1 MTCYICANPAEN
13 SIRVHDSVTFSY
25 CDVHRNSVI
34 LGISNFV
41 LTGTLDRLEGFKE
54 SYMTK
59 HKGSAYREFE
69 KCKRI
74 GEMMENYDSSV
85 TEQAL

>member
-1 MTCYICANPAEN
+1 
-13 SIRVHDSVTFSY
+13 VTFSY
-25 CDVHRNSVI
+25 CDVHRNSAI

-41 LTGTLDRLEGFKE
+41 LTGTLDRIEGFKE
-54 SYMTK
+54 EYMTK
-59 HKGSAYREFE
+59 YKGSSYREFE

-74 GEMMENYDSSV
+74 AEMHENYDSSV